1 MTRTDTSTGCREP
14 LKGYLFEDLSLG
26 MSASFTRT
34 VTEADIVLFTAVSGD
49 LNPIHVN
56 EEYARKTMFK
66 GRIAHGILTA
76 ALISAVLGN
85 QLPGPGCIY
94 LSQTLKF
101 LAPVKAGDTVTARA
115 TVTELVPEKK
125 RAVLKTEC
133 FVNDKAVVDGEAVV
147 VVPSRSDRPG
157 A

>member
-1 MTRTDTSTGCREP
+1 MNMGSGGHEMFG
-14 LKGYLFEDLSLG
+14 GYFFEDLSVG
-26 MSASFTRT
+26 QSAAFSRT

-56 EEYARKTMFK
+56 EEYAKGTMFG

-101 LAPVKAGDTVTARA
+101 LAPVKAGDTVKARA
-115 TVTELVPEKK
+115 TVIELLPEKK
-125 RAVLKTEC
+125 RAVLRTEC
-133 FVNDKAVVDGEAVV
+133 FVGDKSVLDGEAVV
-147 VVPSRSDRPG
+147 LVPSRSDQTSS
-157 A
+157 

>member
-1 MTRTDTSTGCREP
+1 
-14 LKGYLFEDLSLG
+14 

-85 QLPGPGCIY
+85 QLPGPGCVY

-125 RAVLKTEC
+125 RVVLKTEC
-133 FVNDKAVVDGEAVV
+133 FVDDKAVVDGEAVV
-147 VVPSRSDRPG
+147 MVPSRSDRPG